1 MIRAVLLFPVLIL
14 GLYGLGE
21 FIRHQFFG
29 PENFSIGKIARSL
42 AFGIFAHA
50 FLMTVLGFIGL
61 LTPIISALITALPA
75 LIFLKFWLSDL
86 KSLFSKSSWK
96 PSVPFNSYELIFL
109 ILIVIITLIRG
120 FNALAPNISWDAT
133 SHHYLVPSVWL
144 ETGRVSDLPSVVFS
158 YYPSLTEM
166 GIAGTM
172 ALGTDFLSN
181 LYGWLYGVLSIFL
194 LYSICVRHGRLLIG
208 ESGYKYFRLAGLTSA
223 IIFTLFP
230 GVGVQTS
237 GGYVDLP
244 LAVWI
249 LLTIDLLLELQNKPS
264 WKHLIAV
271 GLVSGAVLSTKHIGL
286 IIFPGFIIY
295 LVWSLSTVNK
305 NRDTKIPIL
314 PYTLAFISISLIVP
328 LCWYIRSFDFTGNP
342 IFPFGAE
349 IGLPTLPHPPFTS
362 ESWVRPDYDRSLIGF
377 LTYWLYLTFSPKVA
391 AALGRNYSML
401 FPFLL
406 PLVLYIPKLKPSGR
420 FIAIL
425 SFFTVLVMYKLFPVE
440 TRYHIPFIA
449 AMSLSFGLL
458 FARFVENPN
467 YLMATGFIWLTLIIG
482 WIFNLVSN
490 TGRALEV
497 AVVGILTA
505 IPTIWLLSVKKS
517 KWHAPFFGI
526 LFFIVIFSF
535 QADIKTD
542 DNELDKRYKAVL
554 NLESEDKYMLRESPL
569 NYGAIHHINNDENWR
584 EMKILCLEPR
594 LYRLK
599 AEWVTW
605 FGLEEPIV
613 PTTPAENVAIW
624 YRGGFTH
631 ILLGDDVSL
640 KALMYYN
647 IVHEGGWDIDGA
659 TPEELVEW
667 LENHPAYDKVT
678 FKRSDL
684 WFNLV
689 GDPLVTQTSEHFRD
703 AWLQREIEKELYTEI
718 EPRVY
723 QTSRLAI
730 LTDPERLAQYSF
742 VRDFREL
749 VDSGGLKV
757 AWTDELTFLF
767 ECDYPAYLSTHP
779 SVDLETLGLE

>member
-14 GLYGLGE
+14 SLYGLGE
-21 FIRHQFFG
+21 FIRSIFFG
-29 PENFSIGKIARSL
+29 KEKFSIGKFARSL

-50 FLMTVLGFIGL
+50 ILMTVLGFIGL
-61 LTPIISALITALPA
+61 LTPGFAIIFILLPSS
-75 LIFLKFWLSDL
+75 IFLRFWLPDFISF
-86 KSLFSKSSWK
+86 FSKLSWK
-96 PSVPFNSYELIFL
+96 PSVPFNSYELIFF
-109 ILIVIITLIRG
+109 ILIAIITLIRG

-181 LYGWLYGVLSIFL
+181 LNGWLFGLLSSLL
-194 LYSICVRHGRLLIG
+194 LYSICVRHGKSLLG
-208 ESGYKYFRLAGLTSA
+208 ESGDKFYRLAGLSSA
-223 IIFTLFP
+223 LIFTLFP

-249 LLTIDLLLELQNKPS
+249 LLTIDLLLEFQNKPS

-271 GLVSGAVLSTKHIGL
+271 GLASGAVLATKHIGL

-295 LVWSLSTVNK
+295 LIWSLGAGNK
-305 NRDTKIPIL
+305 DRDTKIPIL
-314 PYTLAFISISLIVP
+314 PYSLAFIAITIIIP
-328 LCWYIRSFDFTGNP
+328 ICWYIRSYFFTGNP

-362 ESWVRPDYDRSLIGF
+362 ESWVRPDYDRSIVGF
-377 LTYWLYLTFSPKVA
+377 LTYWLYLAFSPNVG
-391 AALGRNYSML
+391 AALGRNYSIA

-406 PLVLYIPKLKPSGR
+406 PLVLLIPRLKNSGR

-425 SFFTVLVMYKLFPVE
+425 SLLSVLIIYKFFPVE
-440 TRYHIPFIA
+440 TRYHLPFLSAIA
-449 AMSLSFGLL
+449 LTFGLL
-458 FARFVENPN
+458 LASFIQNHR
-467 YLMATGFIWLTLIIG
+467 LQIGIGLIWLTCAITVLYLYVYGFSLTSIHIG
-482 WIFNLVSN
+482 FCILV
-490 TGRALEV
+490 TFAAVEILFIKGRAHDVSIGAVIILLAVGFSINDIRPDLIEV
-497 AVVGILTA
+497 G
-505 IPTIWLLSVKKS
+505 
-517 KWHAPFFGI
+517 
-526 LFFIVIFSF
+526 
-535 QADIKTD
+535 
-542 DNELDKRYKAVL
+542 KRYKTVL

-647 IVHEGGWDIDGA
+647 IVHEGGWDIPSA

-703 AWLQREIEKELYTEI
+703 AWLQREIEKELYEEI
-718 EPRVY
+718 EPGVY
-723 QTSRLAI
+723 QTSRLSI
-730 LTDPERLAQYSF
+730 LTDPKRLAQYSF

-767 ECDYPAYLSTHP
+767 KCDYPAYLSTHP